1 MKTARELLIE
11 FTQLGLGDPYAAAA
25 MFSDDGVFGKCHI
38 ADFGFPERYVGH
50 SDISGF
56 FAFVRDLYPG
66 FAFEIVRILID
77 TPDQVFG
84 E

>member
-1 MKTARELLIE
+1 MLQRRCSATTA
-11 FTQLGLGDPYAAAA
+11 
-25 MFSDDGVFGKCHI
+25 FSKCHI

-66 FAFEIVRILID
+66 FALEIVRILID